1 MRNTKFSEEPGP
13 ARRRALTFLFLAALL
28 LSAPRSQAQCSLCR
42 DAVSSADPKT
52 REAMNYAIV
61 GLAFAPYG
69 IGALAAFAVSPKLR
83 RHVRERLGAFRKKK
97 TGDML

>member
-1 MRNTKFSEEPGP
+1 MRNAAFVRDPRPS
-13 ARRRALTFLFLAALL
+13 RRRALIFLFLALL

-69 IGALAAFAVSPKLR
+69 IGAFAAFVVSPKLR

-97 TGDML
+97 TGDFL